1 MILHALTNL
10 YMLGNKVVSA
20 GMTKHSAAV
29 HAKVVQCVRQPMAP
43 RRQSPAGELWG
54 AEHEVVSLMNLYN
67 EAQWAS
73 FDWEYYRHT
82 ACLL

>member
-1 MILHALTNL
+1 MILHALTNP
-10 YMLGNKVVSA
+10 YMPGNKVVSA

-54 AEHEVVSLMNLYN
+54 AEHEVVSLAD
-67 EAQWAS
+67 EQ
-73 FDWEYYRHT
+73 
-82 ACLL
+82 